1 MKLKNITRMQYK
13 PPYGWAVRFHYNR
26 KAYQKFFNDS
36 KYGGENLALLA
47 AISWLKDTRRKLGI
61 PETSLPVVGA
71 SRSNTGVRGV
81 SFSEKSNRYFASWTD
96 ARGKL
101 STVSFSVKRY
111 GKKKAFK
118 LACAKRK
125 EGEELRLNGYIAPDK
140 IKRQCGRMVKNPR
153 KYSPE
158 ELIAV
163 LLVRYHELGR
173 VPTSRDFKYTHPKY
187 NRYETAFGSWNNA
200 LQAAGLIEG

>member
-13 PPYGWAVRFHYNR
+13 PPYGWVVRFHYN
-26 KAYQKFFNDS
+26 KKSYQKFFRDS

-47 AISWLKDTRRKLGI
+47 AVSWLKNEKEKLGI
-61 PETSLPVVGA
+61 SNIPLSIAGT

-81 SFSEKSNRYFASWTD
+81 SFSKKSNRYFASWTD
-96 ARGKL
+96 TRGKL
-101 STVSFSVKRY
+101 STVSFSVKKY
-111 GKKKAFK
+111 GKEKAFE

-140 IKRQCGRMVKNPR
+140 IGRQIGIVKRDPR
-153 KYSPE
+153 RYSHE
-158 ELIAV
+158 ELITA
-163 LLVRYHELGR
+163 LQKKYSELGR
-173 VPTSRDFKYTHPKY
+173 VPTSRDFKHVQPKY

-200 LQAAGLIEG
+200 LQIAGIVD